1 MLTHAYI
8 RNDVLYTHGT
18 SVCACSQFGFLSAI
32 AALNCICPRTRRWH
46 WGGSSLQVEYE
57 NGILVLPIAD
67 TCFVYLCFYRALR
80 YTLRSGSCRRVLSLD
95 SLFFHAAD
103 QDARTYA
110 MNERIPFVLTH
121 ASKQCVLSQTTD
133 VGWFKDT
140 HMLLHCTSPL
150 SKSVT
155 LKIHA
160 CISAPMKMN

>member
-18 SVCACSQFGFLSAI
+18 SVCSCSQFGFLSAV

-80 YTLRSGSCRRVLSLD
+80 YTLRSGSCQRVLSLD
-95 SLFFHAAD
+95 SLFIHRLSAVLYKD
-103 QDARTYA
+103 GTGYQ
-110 MNERIPFVLTH
+110 PFCLSSVAWSPRSTH
-121 ASKQCVLSQTTD
+121 VVSAIDDRCFDFDRAS
-133 VGWFKDT
+133 
-140 HMLLHCTSPL
+140 
-150 SKSVT
+150 
-155 LKIHA
+155 
-160 CISAPMKMN
+160 